1 MTYFLLDDM
10 DKRNIF
16 VFSLTYT
23 IRKLLIRSHN
33 HVSISFLFK
42 QVGFTPHK
50 GVTPLP
56 GM

>member
-1 MTYFLLDDM
+1 MTYFLLDDI
-10 DKRNIF
+10 DKINIF

-23 IRKLLIRSHN
+23 FKKLLIWSHN
-33 HVSISFLFK
+33 YVSISFHFK